1 MRTGQPEYRAAVTEF
16 DRLWETGAAGRQP
29 ERMQQLLQVIDA
41 VEVAPLRSRSR
52 SVVGA
57 DLDHQ
62 LAEVLPLQH
71 ADEG

>member
-1 MRTGQPEYRAAVTEF
+1 MRTGQAEYHAAVTEF

-41 VEVAPLRSRSR
+41 VEAAPTHSR
-52 SVVGA
+52 SVVAA
-57 DLDHQ
+57 DPDHQ
-62 LAEVLPLQH
+62 LSEIPSLQH

>member
-1 MRTGQPEYRAAVTEF
+1 MNTAPADYRAAVSEF
-16 DRLWETGAAGRQP
+16 DRLWESGAAGRHP

-41 VEVAPLRSRSR
+41 VEAAPLRTL

-62 LAEVLPLQH
+62 LAEIAPLQQ

>member
-1 MRTGQPEYRAAVTEF
+1 MRTGRPDYRAAVTEF

-41 VEVAPLRSRSR
+41 VEAAPTHAL

-57 DLDHQ
+57 DANYQ
-62 LAEVLPLQH
+62 LAEIPALQH

>member
-1 MRTGQPEYRAAVTEF
+1 MNTGPADYRAAVSEF
-16 DRLWETGAAGRQP
+16 DRLWESGAACRQP

-41 VEVAPLRSRSR
+41 VEAAPLRTP

-62 LAEVLPLQH
+62 LAEVPSLKQ

>member
-29 ERMQQLLQVIDA
+29 ERMRQLLQVIDA
-41 VEVAPLRSRSR
+41 VEAAPMRSRR
-52 SVVGA
+52 RCRP
-57 DLDHQ
+57 DHQ
-62 LAEVLPLQH
+62 LAEIPALQH

>member
-1 MRTGQPEYRAAVTEF
+1 MNTAPANYRAAVSEF
-16 DRLWETGAAGRQP
+16 DRLWESGAAGRQP

-41 VEVAPLRSRSR
+41 VETAPLYTQ

-57 DLDHQ
+57 DLDDQ
-62 LAEVLPLQH
+62 LAEIAALEQ